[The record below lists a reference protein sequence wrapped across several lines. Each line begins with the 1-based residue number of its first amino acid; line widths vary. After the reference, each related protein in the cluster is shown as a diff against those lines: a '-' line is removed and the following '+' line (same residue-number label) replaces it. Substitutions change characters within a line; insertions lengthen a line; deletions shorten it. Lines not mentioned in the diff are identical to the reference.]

1 MYTDVELMKV
11 LESVEKEFNTHLA
24 KAEEELKTASL
35 AKSEDKPFPPKDE
48 KKPEEKE
55 EGKEEKKPEGE
66 PKPEGKEEPQAAEGE
81 QKPAEAQGEAQ
92 PEGQP
97 QPEGQAQPQP
107 QGDESHGYDDED
119 MEHMNKMYM
128 SMSKAEL
135 KAHHDSCR
143 MALDSQGMQKCGD
156 MGMAKSEELTSFE
169 VKVPQLE
176 AETALLKSELSAEK
190 VKTAELQKKVDLA
203 AEFMGKLAAK
213 KSAPQG
219 KAITSLEV
227 ISKSESTNTE
237 EKTFTKEEVTSILNK
252 KIVDSTLTK
261 SDREAIN
268 NYYLGSKDIKI
279 VRHLLT

>member
-66 PKPEGKEEPQAAEGE
+66 PKPEGKEEPKAAEGE

-92 PEGQP
+92 PEAQA
-97 QPEGQAQPQP
+97 QPEGQQQPQP
-107 QGDESHGYDDED
+107 QGDEGHGYDAED

-156 MGMAKSEELTSFE
+156 MGMAKSEELASFE

-190 VKTAELQKKVDLA
+190 AKTAELQKKVDLA

-219 KAITSLEV
+219 KAITDLSV
-227 ISKSESTNTE
+227 IAKSEE
-237 EKTFTKEEVTSILNK
+237 IKDEKTFTKEEVNSILNK
-252 KIVDSTLTK
+252 KVSDPTLTK